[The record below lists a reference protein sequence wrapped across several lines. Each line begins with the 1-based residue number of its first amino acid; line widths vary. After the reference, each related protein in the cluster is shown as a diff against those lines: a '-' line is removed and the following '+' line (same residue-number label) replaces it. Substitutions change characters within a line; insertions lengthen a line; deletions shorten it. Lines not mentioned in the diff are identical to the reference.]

1 MRTNSFGFAIA
12 NMPPSQER
20 AVTVVEEEVRAEFGP
35 RTWMSRSNLLC
46 AALTIVLV
54 GTGIGITTY
63 YVLVEM

>member
-1 MRTNSFGFAIA
+1 MRSNSLGFATA
-12 NMPPSQER
+12 NMGPPPAER
-20 AVTVVEEEVRAEFGP
+20 TVTVEEAQAPAPTRS
-35 RTWMSRSNLLC
+35 WMSRSNLLC